1 MAAAPQVRYRR
12 VAAELQRLRKKQG
25 KSANEVVAAVP
36 GLNLVKLSRYENA
49 AVQLKPDVVKAL
61 LDYYECEKAL
71 AEVLVESLR
80 APHRTGWVA
89 GLQQQLNP
97 LYTDLI
103 RLEEMAV
110 GQKAYEASFIPGLL
124 QTRQYA
130 HAIIS
135 SAVIKPA
142 SIEERVDVR
151 INRQW
156 VLTRAEAPLQ
166 LWAVIHESALSMA
179 AAPGVMADQL
189 EKLLIY
195 SSMSNVNIQILPAVA
210 PPHPGMNGAFAL
222 LEFPQRD
229 LDLVLLSGMLTS
241 NWVEERSQVDLFRGA
256 FNEIMATAL
265 DLEQSHTLIKEKRD
279 QLK

>member
-12 VAAELQRLRKKQG
+12 VAAELQRLRKEQG
-25 KSANEVVAAVP
+25 KSATEVVAGVP

-61 LDYYECEKAL
+61 LDYYECEETL

-89 GLQQQLNP
+89 GFEQQLNP

-151 INRQW
+151 INRQS

-189 EKLLIY
+189 EKLLAY
-195 SSMSNVNIQILPAVA
+195 SNMPNVNIQILPAVA

-241 NWVEERSQVDLFRGA
+241 NWVEEPSQVDLFRGA